1 MARFT
6 CICWSITSETRMLQ
20 GSRVRR
26 HGRSRPFSSYQ
37 EIRALR
43 TASTLLS
50 SGSKPIE
57 WMGFAL
63 TSRWY
68 GRRPNQTSKTFPEL
82 TKAPYLERVAG
93 G

>member
-1 MARFT
+1 
-6 CICWSITSETRMLQ
+6 MLQ

-26 HGRSRPFSSYQ
+26 HGRSRPFTSYQ

-43 TASTLLS
+43 TASTLVA

-63 TSRWY
+63 TSGWY
-68 GRRPNQTSKTFPEL
+68 GRLPYRTRETFPES
-82 TKAPYLERVAG
+82 TKDRTSSE
-93 G
+93 